1 MLEQS
6 RQYRAMV
13 EARAKLSAQEM
24 ASFLERYGPYAGA
37 GIRVVEASPDSRRWV
52 VEMPLLPTNQNYMG
66 THFGGSLYAMCDP
79 FFVLILI
86 RNLGP
91 DFLVWDTAASI
102 RFRRPGTGTVR
113 ATFEL
118 SEAEIEVIRGR
129 VARERRVE
137 LELEAV
143 VLDERGEVVAE
154 VKKTLYVRR
163 NPVRSASSGDP
174 LD

>member
-13 EARAKLSAQEM
+13 EARAKLSAQQM
-24 ASFLERYGPYAGA
+24 AAFLDAYGPYAGA
-37 GIRVVEASPDSRRWV
+37 GIRVAEASSDSRRWV
-52 VEMPLLPTNQNYMG
+52 VEMPLLPANQNYMG

-91 DFLVWDTAASI
+91 DFMVWDTAASI
-102 RFRRPGTGTVR
+102 RFKKPGNGTVR

-118 SEAEIEVIRGR
+118 SAAEIEEIRAS
-129 VARERRVE
+129 VERERRVE
-137 LELEAV
+137 REFEV
-143 VLDERGEVVAE
+143 EILDERGDVVAE
-154 VKKTLYVRR
+154 IRKTLYVRK
-163 NPVRSASSGDP
+163 NPVKSG
-174 LD
+174 